1 MTEIAVFYYGFIHW
15 KTIKLRPNEFS
26 YHKESGTVGLLV
38 ALVFLIAVETLA
50 IHLLL
55 EQWSIMAA
63 WVLTGISMYS
73 AIQIFGFSKSLL
85 KRPIVITD
93 HVLYIRYGILNE
105 TAINIEDIEFI
116 DLSTTNLK
124 PNSQTRKLSVLGAL
138 EGHNVVIT
146 LKKENSLIG
155 LYGIKK
161 NYKVLALHVDDKQDF
176 KATLDEMFGS
186 DVLN

>member
-1 MTEIAVFYYGFIHW
+1 VTEIAVFYYGFIHW

-26 YHKESGTVGLLV
+26 YHKDSGTVGLLM

-63 WVLTGISMYS
+63 WVLTVISMYS

-93 HVLYIRYGILNE
+93 HVLYLRYGILNE
-105 TAINIEDIEFI
+105 TAINIEDI
-116 DLSTTNLK
+116 DLSTTDLK
-124 PNSQTRKLSVLGAL
+124 PNSETRKLSVLGAL

-146 LKKENSLIG
+146 LKKENTLIG
-155 LYGIKK
+155 LYGIIK
-161 NYKVLALHVDDKQDF
+161 NYKVLALHIDDKQDF

-186 DVLN
+186 DVLS